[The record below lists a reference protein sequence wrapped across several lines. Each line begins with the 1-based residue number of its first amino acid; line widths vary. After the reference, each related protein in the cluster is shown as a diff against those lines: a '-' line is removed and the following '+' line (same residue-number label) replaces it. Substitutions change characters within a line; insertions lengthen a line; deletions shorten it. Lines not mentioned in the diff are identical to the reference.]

1 MADARK
7 GETIH
12 VYTMAEDGR
21 VIDRLG
27 VVTHA
32 SRKDNALIVRLEGG
46 QRMSVP
52 FGACN
57 IGKDAM
63 WSRLPRKNVY
73 IELMLDVLVERQD
86 NYRRKMQSVTRKI
99 GVMRSCA
106 GT

>member
-32 SRKDNALIVRLEGG
+32 SRKDNGRTCT
-46 QRMSVP
+46 S
-52 FGACN
+52 
-57 IGKDAM
+57 
-63 WSRLPRKNVY
+63 S
-73 IELMLDVLVERQD
+73 
-86 NYRRKMQSVTRKI
+86 
-99 GVMRSCA
+99 
-106 GT
+106 